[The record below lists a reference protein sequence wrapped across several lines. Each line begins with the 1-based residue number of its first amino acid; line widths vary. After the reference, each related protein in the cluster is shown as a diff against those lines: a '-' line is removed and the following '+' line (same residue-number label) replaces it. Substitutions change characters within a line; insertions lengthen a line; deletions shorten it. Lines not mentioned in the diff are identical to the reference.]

1 MKGRERIAVV
11 DASSPRLG
19 RSIPELPEE
28 ETILVRLL
36 RITTGRM
43 AEFFEP
49 PLRDCGLAE
58 NQFNVLCFLL
68 ASKEG
73 RLPPSEL
80 SELVGTSRPNM
91 TRILREL
98 VAAGFVEMQ
107 EAERDGRRSL
117 AVITAKGRQRTRQAT
132 PLMAEPVALAFR
144 GLSAPERKTLNL
156 LLRKLI
162 VSIDE
167 GAHERR
173 KAA

>member
-11 DASSPRLG
+11 DASTPRLG

-28 ETILVRLL
+28 ETVLVRLL
-36 RITTGRM
+36 RIAAAQM
-43 AEFFEP
+43 ADFFEP
-49 PLRDCGLAE
+49 GLRDCGLAE

-68 ASKEG
+68 ASKDG

-91 TRILREL
+91 TRILRDL
-98 VAAGFVEMQ
+98 VTAGLVEML

-117 AVITAKGRQRTRQAT
+117 AAITAKGRQRTRLAI
-132 PLMAEPVALAFR
+132 PLMSEPVAMAFR
-144 GLSAPERKTLNL
+144 GLTAADRKTLNR
-156 LLRKLI
+156 LLRNLI

-167 GAHERR
+167 GSYERR
-173 KAA
+173 TAA